1 MPGSIGS
8 GKAFVL
14 EMSVQQGVNGGQCGV
29 SSGGSGCAQ
38 RGMQIAQP
46 APPGSVLKL
55 SSAPSPACGR
65 FGFSSDVE
73 PKAGSAEMFVTLL
86 QAQGAFLPL
95 EASPLMPHPR
105 TWSGQ
110 V

>member
-1 MPGSIGS
+1 M
-8 GKAFVL
+8 
-14 EMSVQQGVNGGQCGV
+14 QQGVNGGQCGV